1 MKYRNGFVTN
11 SSSTSFIISIKSEF
25 SKESFMSGIGAD
37 GESPMNVIFEDLF
50 DAIDMN
56 KQPIQDAAKNNGGV
70 EMLLKKDGYSSE
82 TISQVLKLISEG
94 REVYYGE
101 LASDGSTPAEIYF
114 CCESFILC
122 EDDIYFIGNIGGW

>member
-70 EMLLKKDGYSSE
+70 EMLLKKIAGKPFVTE
-82 TISQVLKLISEG
+82 FPKLSHK
-94 REVYYGE
+94 
-101 LASDGSTPAEIYF
+101 F
-114 CCESFILC
+114 
-122 EDDIYFIGNIGGW
+122 